1 METPCKSLEVVEVS
15 KRTVTRTFVSSVV
28 AFAAGLVLLVV
39 SGGVAYARGGFIM
52 DGPDVVGVQSTPFGW
67 SMVALA
73 VLAVLTMVG
82 AMVAQ
87 FVAWLGAVM
96 NTAQLADKTWFV
108 VLLVLGLL
116 SFGFIAM
123 IVYIVAGPDDPR
135 PGPGPGTAAVASG
148 PAHDEV
154 PVRVT

>member
-1 METPCKSLEVVEVS
+1 M
-15 KRTVTRTFVSSVV
+15 VTRTFVGSVV

-39 SGGVAYARGGFIM
+39 AGGVAYARGSFIM

-73 VLAVLTMVG
+73 VLAVLTMVA

-96 NTAQLADKTWFV
+96 NTAQLEDKTWFV

-123 IVYIVAGPDDPR
+123 IVYIAAGPDDPS
-135 PGPGPGTAAVASG
+135 PGPRAGTAEVAAG
-148 PAHDEV
+148 PRRDDV
-154 PVRVT
+154 PVGLA